1 MGLSKWEEDLLKN
14 ADAVID
20 KSPMEP
26 LYAGV
31 FFNQNRKKYWID
43 KATFGNCFMVFAR
56 DFSVAWGSDKRY
68 WDWPSIKETSEVFI
82 DVAELLQV
90 SWLSVGSKFD
100 TANLTVGMNYEV
112 VFVMMLKEDS
122 DGWSA
127 PVTFRLDLPNG
138 NKQQHEESLLKKPR
152 LQWFEIQVGEF
163 MVEPKNDGIIK
174 FMLGETNS
182 GGWKRG
188 LVVKGVVIRPKNF
201 LQLKAGGAI
210 PAKGKKVTLI
220 IRNVNDLSRDVIK
233 SDTASVKIPEI
244 DLELAGGTLGG
255 LVTTV
260 EGLERVHGFTFGDSL
275 DEDRRSKWLDFKA
288 RLLKL
293 LNIEEPWTLIL
304 DDALANS
311 FIAPTTDDIKDDFQL
326 T

>member
-20 KSPMEP
+20 KSPMED

-31 FFNQNRKKYWID
+31 FFNQNRKYWID

-56 DFSVAWGSDKRY
+56 DFSVEWGSDKRY
-68 WDWPSIKETSEVFI
+68 WDWPSIKETSDVFI
-82 DVAELLQV
+82 DVVELLQV
-90 SWLSVGSKFD
+90 SRLSVESKFD
-100 TANLTVGMNYEV
+100 TANLTAGMNYEV

-138 NKQQHEESLLKKPR
+138 NKQEHEESLLKKPR
-152 LQWFEIQVGEF
+152 SQWFEIQVGEF

-188 LVVKGVVIRPKNF
+188 LVVKGVVIRPK
-201 LQLKAGGAI
+201 K
-210 PAKGKKVTLI
+210 
-220 IRNVNDLSRDVIK
+220 
-233 SDTASVKIPEI
+233 
-244 DLELAGGTLGG
+244 
-255 LVTTV
+255 
-260 EGLERVHGFTFGDSL
+260 
-275 DEDRRSKWLDFKA
+275 
-288 RLLKL
+288 
-293 LNIEEPWTLIL
+293 
-304 DDALANS
+304 
-311 FIAPTTDDIKDDFQL
+311 
-326 T
+326 

>member
-20 KSPMEP
+20 KSPMED

-56 DFSVAWGSDKRY
+56 DFSVEWGSDKRY
-68 WDWPSIKETSEVFI
+68 WDWPSIKETSDVFI
-82 DVAELLQV
+82 DVVELLQV
-90 SWLSVGSKFD
+90 SRLSVESKFD
-100 TANLTVGMNYEV
+100 TANLTAGMNYEV

-138 NKQQHEESLLKKPR
+138 NKQEHEESLLKKPR
-152 LQWFEIQVGEF
+152 SQWFEIQVGEF

-188 LVVKGVVIRPKNF
+188 LVVKGVVIRPK
-201 LQLKAGGAI
+201 K
-210 PAKGKKVTLI
+210 
-220 IRNVNDLSRDVIK
+220 
-233 SDTASVKIPEI
+233 
-244 DLELAGGTLGG
+244 
-255 LVTTV
+255 
-260 EGLERVHGFTFGDSL
+260 
-275 DEDRRSKWLDFKA
+275 
-288 RLLKL
+288 
-293 LNIEEPWTLIL
+293 
-304 DDALANS
+304 
-311 FIAPTTDDIKDDFQL
+311 
-326 T
+326 